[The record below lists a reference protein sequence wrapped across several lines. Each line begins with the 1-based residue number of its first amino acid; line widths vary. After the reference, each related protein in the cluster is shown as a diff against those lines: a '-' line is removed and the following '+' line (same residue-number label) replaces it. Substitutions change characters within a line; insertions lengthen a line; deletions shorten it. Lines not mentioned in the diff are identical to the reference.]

1 MRIHELDVREEE
13 ATLRRIHLG
22 FGKTTLYNRDLDG
35 IFVGEALSNIEI
47 ARPVRFFHRLGIIG
61 KLAQRLFLT
70 CVVGPTVRHL
80 HFEPAWSS
88 GRLSGERQAGLCP

>member
-22 FGKTTLYNRDLDG
+22 FGKSLGNGDLDG
-35 IFVGEALSNIEI
+35 IFVAEALSKIEI
-47 ARPVRFFHRLGIIG
+47 ARPVSCSHRLGIIG